1 MWEIFGAI
9 AGGLGILFGIGS
21 SASASRRQEELM
33 REANAINAQKLAF
46 AKEIYANWQRTYGT
60 INTQL
65 GQHYANLTAQN
76 LISSYEKAGIAQ
88 NNTVLKQL
96 ENTRRQLQQQFQ
108 QQGLKDSGIN
118 IAANMQLDAR
128 GMEAQAA
135 INHDTTMRKL
145 GAEKEA
151 MADKAGFYQMGL
163 QEKQMAIDAMTGA
176 QNSRLQTVGAGLQLA
191 EQRRTEGL
199 QMMQSGLTQLGT
211 SLGYMSEKY
220 GWGQPAAAPLQ
231 PNTAGLASSIYR
243 QPTSNGLK
251 FDGHLTQFN
260 TVPYNNKVTKMGLKQ
275 WR

>member
-1 MWEIFGAI
+1 MDPVSAVAIGFSIFSG
-9 AGGLGILFGIGS
+9 LFGIGS
-21 SASASRRQEELM
+21 SISASRRQEELM

-46 AKEIYANWQRTYGT
+46 AKEIYANWQKTYGT

-118 IAANMQLDAR
+118 IAANMQLEAR

-145 GAEKEA
+145 GAEKEV

-191 EQRRTEGL
+191 EQRRAEGMNML
-199 QMMQSGLTQLGT
+199 ASGITQLGT
-211 SLGYMSEKY
+211 TLGYMSEKN
-220 GWGQPAAAPLQ
+220 GWGQQAPTPAPTFNQTSYNKQA
-231 PNTAGLASSIYR
+231 NTLGLGN
-243 QPTSNGLK
+243 NGVN
-251 FDGHLTQFN
+251 FN
-260 TVPYNNKVTKMGLKQ
+260 TPSYNNKALKMGLKK

>member
-1 MWEIFGAI
+1 MLEIFGAI

-145 GAEKEA
+145 GAEKEV

>member
-1 MWEIFGAI
+1 MLEIFGAI

-46 AKEIYANWQRTYGT
+46 AKEIYANWQKTYGT

-145 GAEKEA
+145 GAEKEV

-220 GWGQPAAAPLQ
+220 GWGQQAPTPAPTFNQ
-231 PNTAGLASSIYR
+231 TSYNTQANTLGLGN
-243 QPTSNGLK
+243 NGVN
-251 FDGHLTQFN
+251 FN
-260 TVPYNNKVTKMGLKQ
+260 TPSYNNKALKMGLKK